1 MGSYNL
7 FENLKLKNFSI
18 LPGSET
24 KLLKGLELGCTGIIT
39 ATCNVTAELSRKVYD
54 DFFAGKNQ
62 LYNDKLCDVRN
73 TFDKYNLISGLH
85 TFCAQ
90 NDNTYKNI
98 LPPLRLLNKNLHYKL
113 LFHPDLYFGEA
124 YTNGEIV
131 IENGTLTDFLDLAL
145 MNIGRGELN
154 FFSYLMNR
162 LRGSYRYLT
171 NFNFIKKS
179 KMNVSH
185 HYDISDGL
193 YDLFLDP
200 KGQYSCA
207 YFKDENDN
215 LETAQN
221 NKINHIIKKLNIK
234 SDQKVLDIGCGW
246 GSLAIDIAKSA
257 QCEVTGITLSENQL
271 NYCNQKAKELNLE
284 NQVKFKLMDYRE
296 LNEKFDRIVSVG
308 MCEHVGRKFY
318 KKFFNQIEKML
329 KDDGISLIHTIGSVN
344 PPRDP
349 HPWIT
354 KYIFPGGYTPSL
366 SEVTTPIEKAGLI
379 VTDIEVLRMHYS
391 HTLRHWKEN
400 CLNNKDKIIEM
411 FDEKFFRM
419 WEFYLAGCEM
429 AFKWGDQ
436 VVYQFQLTK
445 NYTSTPV
452 TRDYI
457 YQ

>member
-1 MGSYNL
+1 M
-7 FENLKLKNFSI
+7 
-18 LPGSET
+18 
-24 KLLKGLELGCTGIIT
+24 
-39 ATCNVTAELSRKVYD
+39 
-54 DFFAGKNQ
+54 Q
-62 LYNDKLCDVRN
+62 LAR
-73 TFDKYNLISGLH
+73 F
-85 TFCAQ
+85 
-90 NDNTYKNI
+90 
-98 LPPLRLLNKNLHYKL
+98 LNKIFKKNGFILIDANGNQFIIGTPASEQPIKVKILDKKLHYKL
-113 LFHPDLYFGEA
+113 LFHPDLYLGEA
-124 YTNGEIV
+124 YTDGQLI

-145 MNIGRGELN
+145 MNIGRSEFN
-154 FFSYLMNR
+154 IISYLINKF
-162 LRGSYRYLT
+162 RGSYRYLT

-185 HYDISDGL
+185 HYDISDDL

-200 KGQYSCA
+200 KRQYSCA
-207 YFKDENDN
+207 YFKNDDDS

-221 NKINHIIKKLNIK
+221 NKIQHIIKKLNIK
-234 SDQKVLDIGCGW
+234 PNQKILDIGCGW
-246 GSLAIDIAKSA
+246 GSLAMDIAKSA
-257 QCEVTGITLSENQL
+257 QCEVTGITLSENQF
-271 NYCNQKAKELNLE
+271 NYCVKKAKELNLE
-284 NQVKFKLMDYRE
+284 NQLTFKLMDYRE

-308 MCEHVGRKFY
+308 MFEHVGRKFY
-318 KKFFNQIEKML
+318 NKFFKQIDNL
-329 KDDGISLIHTIGSVN
+329 LDKDGVSLIHTIGSVN

-379 VTDIEVLRMHYS
+379 VSDIEVLRLHYA

-400 CLNNKDKIIEM
+400 CIKNKEKIISM

-457 YQ
+457 